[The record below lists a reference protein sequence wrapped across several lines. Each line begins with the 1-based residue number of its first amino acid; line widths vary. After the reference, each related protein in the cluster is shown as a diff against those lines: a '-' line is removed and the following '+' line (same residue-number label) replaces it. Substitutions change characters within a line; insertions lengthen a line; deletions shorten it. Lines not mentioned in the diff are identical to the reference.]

1 MDEKGES
8 MRAWNE
14 PSCAGTHH
22 SPHGL
27 EATVEEAAVRDHCP
41 QPLLHFLH
49 HSLWRKY
56 FSRALLRNM
65 TQLHHSKTMK
75 YRRTRTHTA
84 NIQTLHAH
92 KRSVQHPITG
102 AARVV

>member
-1 MDEKGES
+1 MDGEVES
-8 MRAWNE
+8 ARAWNK
-14 PSCAGTHH
+14 PPCAGTHH

-27 EATVEEAAVRDHCP
+27 EATVEGATVRDHCP
-41 QPLLHFLH
+41 QPLLHNW
-49 HSLWRKY
+49 WRKY
-56 FSRALLRNM
+56 FSRAPLRNM
-65 TQLHHSKTMK
+65 TQLHHSKTAK

-92 KRSVQHPITG
+92 KRSVQHLVEA